1 MYKILIIGAGGTG
14 RGFIPRLLKNEDVQI
29 NFLDLDK
36 SLVEK
41 LNSEKEFSIFVGENL
56 TDVRI
61 NDYKAYDYDSNE
73 LLDVAAEADYIF
85 VSVGVQNLPGL
96 RAFFEQLLAKK
107 KAEDISVIVAEN
119 GISPRD
125 AFIKAMRD
133 TDVSGMEIS
142 QSIIFC
148 SSLPMNKGELDIV
161 SEDYGTMPYDCAAAN
176 IKLPFEKFTPTDDF
190 SILMQ
195 RKIYTYNCLS
205 GCIAYPGYL
214 KGYENYADAA
224 NDSDIVQ
231 LCERV
236 RIDLDRAVAQRYRVD
251 IEDQQAFSARAL
263 KKFRDRTIKDTIQK
277 NARAAL
283 RKLGGEERL
292 IGPLALL
299 NEYGGDTAALL
310 TVIASALV
318 YLKNEE
324 KMEYNGITYSNPCLL
339 LRAMHGEN
347 VLSNQDYEKIQEI
360 YTSF

>member
-1 MYKILIIGAGGTG
+1 M
-14 RGFIPRLLKNEDVQI
+14 
-29 NFLDLDK
+29 
-36 SLVEK
+36 
-41 LNSEKEFSIFVGENL
+41 
-56 TDVRI
+56 
-61 NDYKAYDYDSNE
+61 
-73 LLDVAAEADYIF
+73 
-85 VSVGVQNLPGL
+85 
-96 RAFFEQLLAKK
+96 
-107 KAEDISVIVAEN
+107 
-119 GISPRD
+119 
-125 AFIKAMRD
+125 
-133 TDVSGMEIS
+133 
-142 QSIIFC
+142 
-148 SSLPMNKGELDIV
+148 
-161 SEDYGTMPYDCAAAN
+161 
-176 IKLPFEKFTPTDDF
+176 
-190 SILMQ
+190 
-195 RKIYTYNCLS
+195 
-205 GCIAYPGYL
+205 
-214 KGYENYADAA
+214 
-224 NDSDIVQ
+224 
-231 LCERV
+231 